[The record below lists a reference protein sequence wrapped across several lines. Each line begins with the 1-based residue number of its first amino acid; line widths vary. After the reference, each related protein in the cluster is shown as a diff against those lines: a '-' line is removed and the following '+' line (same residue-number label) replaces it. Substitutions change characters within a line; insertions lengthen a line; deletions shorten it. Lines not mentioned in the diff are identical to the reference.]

1 MAKHVVAKVGEIPAG
16 GRKVVNIKG
25 RSIVVFN
32 VKDSYYALLDRCP
45 HEGAKLSS
53 GSLVGLVESRNPG
66 EYDYSRAGE
75 FIRCPWHGWEY
86 EIRTGKSYCDPKSI
100 CVRAY
105 EAGVEGGKG
114 LIEGP
119 YVADTFPVSVDEQY
133 IVVQM

>member
-1 MAKHVVAKVGEIPAG
+1 MAKHVVAKVGEIPDG

-53 GSLVGLVESRNPG
+53 GPLVGLVESDNPG

-86 EIRTGKSYCDPKSI
+86 EIRSGKSYCNPNSI
-100 CVRAY
+100 CVRKY

-114 LIEGP
+114 LVEGP
-119 YVADTFPVSVDEQY
+119 YVADTFPVSIDEQY